1 MKIEPGVVL
10 AAGRH
15 VVTAAATAGA
25 TLVAVGMMTPDQSA
39 ATIEAVK
46 QITHGVQEI
55 IVAAGVLAS
64 SAMAVLAAFKASPLA
79 QMLSVAKRPEVA
91 AIVTVDKAVAEAV
104 PSEKVVAPQQ
114 AQPIID
120 KAKSGLE

>member
-79 QMLSVAKRPEVA
+79 QMLSVAKRADVQ
-91 AIVTVDKAVAEAV
+91 AIVTTTQAAAESVPSDKVVPPEAV
-104 PSEKVVAPQQ
+104 QKTSG
-114 AQPIID
+114 AQ
-120 KAKSGLE
+120 